1 MEFTEKIVPDLN
13 RMDFAADG
21 KEDALRKIAAIAA
34 EVPDLADVGEEAIY
48 TALAEREKSA
58 STGLGGGVAIP
69 HARFKG
75 LTDFVVFVLVAPK
88 GVDFESL
95 DKRKVQLFFVVLAP
109 EENVNEHLKIL
120 ASISRTLSQANIKK
134 ELLAVQSTKIL
145 MEVLIRASG
154 VETVKP
160 AEGSKKKLLFIILY
174 YEDNLQQVLEYL
186 IDQGIEGATVF
197 ETKGM
202 GAYVSAMP
210 LFTSFLDFMREDRT
224 SSRTVMTMI
233 PAEAEGHYVNGIEK
247 IVGDLDKTQG
257 AMIMTLDVSFSK
269 GTMNML

>member
-1 MEFTEKIVPDLN
+1 MEFTEKMASGLN
-13 RMDFAADG
+13 RVDFAAGG

-34 EVPDLADVGEEAIY
+34 EAPDLAAMGEEAIY
-48 TALAEREKSA
+48 AGLAEREKSV
-58 STGLGGGVAIP
+58 STGLGGGIAIP
-69 HARFKG
+69 HARFAN
-75 LTDFVVFVLVAPK
+75 LTHFVVFVLVAPK
-88 GVDFESL
+88 GVEFEAL
-95 DKRKVQLFFVVLAP
+95 DNRKVQLFFVVLAP
-109 EENVNEHLKIL
+109 EEKVNEHLKIL
-120 ASISRTLSQANIKK
+120 ASISRTVSQGNMRK
-134 ELLAVQSTKIL
+134 ELLAVTSPEIL
-145 MEVLIRASG
+145 TEVLVRAAG
-154 VETVKP
+154 IETVAA
-160 AEGSKKKLLFIILY
+160 AEGDKKKLLLIILY

-210 LFTSFLDFMREDRT
+210 LFMSFLDFMREDRT

-233 PAEAEGHYVNGIEK
+233 PAAAEGHYVNGIER

-257 AMIMTLDVSFSK
+257 AMIITLDVSLAR